1 MRDNRVEQNVRED
14 KKALKTFIPILI
26 VAAIIGAVIG
36 VVSALADEMP
46 LLQFG
51 AGLQDTI
58 AAGSPFFLIG
68 FNTVVLIVTIY
79 IIVTARKSF
88 QAWDGEDEAYVDA
101 IEQKVSIGLTIGSID
116 LILSFFLFGAGFYG
130 GIKGMNRGSM
140 EWFPY
145 MLNVAGLC
153 YSLFVNVIGQ
163 NRMVNLVKEINPEK
177 RGSVY
182 DTKFKKVWLDSCDE
196 AEQQMIYKAAYKS
209 YAVLQT
215 MYPFL
220 WLLCVFGIFWWD
232 FNLIPLLMVSII
244 WMVQVV
250 VYSVES
256 MRLSKHN

>member
-1 MRDNRVEQNVRED
+1 MRDNRAEQNARED

-26 VAAIIGAVIG
+26 VSAIVGAVIG
-36 VVSALADEMP
+36 VVSAMADEMP
-46 LLQFG
+46 LQFG

-58 AAGSPFFLIG
+58 AACSPFFLIG
-68 FNTVVLIVTIY
+68 INTVVLIVTIC

-101 IEQKVSIGLTIGSID
+101 IEQKISIGLTIGSID

-130 GIKGMNRGSM
+130 GIRDMNRGSM

-145 MLNVAGLC
+145 MLNITGLC
-153 YSLFVNVIGQ
+153 YSLLVNVLGQ
-163 NRMVNLVKEINPEK
+163 NRLVNLVKEINPEK
-177 RGSVY
+177 KGSVY
-182 DTKFKKVWLDSCDE
+182 DTKFKKVWLNSCDE

-209 YAVLQT
+209 YAVSQT

-220 WLLCVFGIFWWD
+220 WLVCVFGIFWWD

-244 WMVQVV
+244 WMVQIVI
-250 VYSVES
+250 YSVES